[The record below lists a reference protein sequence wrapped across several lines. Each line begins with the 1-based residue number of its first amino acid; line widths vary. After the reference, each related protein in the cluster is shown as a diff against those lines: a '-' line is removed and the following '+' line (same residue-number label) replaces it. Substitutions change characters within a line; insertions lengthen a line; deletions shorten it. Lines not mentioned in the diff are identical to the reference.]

1 MSALAEDSIEP
12 RSWASRV
19 LKVAGALLLVAL
31 LIGAALYLRKLA
43 GQDTSPKRQISK
55 ISILPDT
62 PPPPPPPPKETTP
75 PPDALTK
82 PLPDAP
88 VLKPA
93 EVQQPPNAPI
103 KMEGAAGDGPSAFAA
118 GKVNSEYSGGAVSTG
133 AAQTGT
139 SSERAQERFYANTA
153 RQLLRDAI
161 ERSLKSE
168 ATQATAEFSVW
179 ISRDGAISRF
189 ELKATGDAKLD
200 AELNA
205 AFDETSRALKL
216 PVPPAAAV
224 QPMKFRLNV
233 RPLG

>member
-1 MSALAEDSIEP
+1 MSALAEDSMEP
-12 RSWASRV
+12 SGWTSRL
-19 LKVAGALLLVAL
+19 LKIGGALLLIAL
-31 LIGAALYLRKLA
+31 LIGAALYLRKLV
-43 GQDTSPKRQISK
+43 GQDSVPKRQVSK

-62 PPPPPPPPKETTP
+62 PPPPPPPPKETKP
-75 PPDALTK
+75 PPDAPTK

-88 VLKPA
+88 VLKAA
-93 EVQQPPNAPI
+93 EMQQPPNAPI

-118 GKVNSEYSGGAVSTG
+118 GKVNSEYSGGAISSG

-139 SSERAQERFYANTA
+139 SSDRAQERFYANTA

-161 ERSLKSE
+161 EKSLKSE

-179 ISRDGAISRF
+179 ITREGGISRF
-189 ELKATGDAKLD
+189 ELKPTGDSRLD
-200 AELNA
+200 GELNA
-205 AFDETSRALKL
+205 ALDETTRNLKL
-216 PVPPAAAV
+216 PAPPAAAG

>member
-1 MSALAEDSIEP
+1 MSALAEDSMEP
-12 RSWASRV
+12 GTWTGRL
-19 LKVAGALLLVAL
+19 LKIGGTLLLVAAL
-31 LIGAALYLRKLA
+31 GFAALYLRKLVGEDSA
-43 GQDTSPKRQISK
+43 PKRQISK

-62 PPPPPPPPKETTP
+62 PPPPPPPPKDLKP
-75 PPDALTK
+75 PPDAPNK

-88 VLKPA
+88 LLKPA

-118 GKVNSEYSGGAVSTG
+118 GKVNSEYNGGAVSTG

-139 SSERAQERFYANTA
+139 ASDRAQERFYANTA

-161 ERSLKSE
+161 EKSLKSE

-179 ISRDGAISRF
+179 IARDGGISRF

-205 AFDETSRALKL
+205 ALDDTTRSLKL
-216 PVPPAAAV
+216 PAPPAAAA

>member
-12 RSWASRV
+12 SSWAIRL
-19 LKVAGALLLVAL
+19 LKIGGALLL
-31 LIGAALYLRKLA
+31 IAALIFAALSLRKLV
-43 GQDTSPKRQISK
+43 GEDTSPKRQISK
-55 ISILPDT
+55 ITILPDT
-62 PPPPPPPPKETTP
+62 PPPPPPPPKETKP
-75 PPDALTK
+75 PPDAPNK

-88 VLKPA
+88 VPKPA
-93 EVQQPPNAPI
+93 EAPQPPNAPI
-103 KMEGAAGDGPSAFAA
+103 KMEGTAGDGPSPFAA
-118 GKVNSEYSGGAVSTG
+118 GKVNSEYSGGAVATG

-139 SSERAQERFYANTA
+139 SSDRAQERFYANTA

-161 ERSLKSE
+161 EKSLKSD

-179 ISRDGAISRF
+179 ITRDGGISRF

-205 AFDETSRALKL
+205 AFDETTRSLKL
-216 PVPPAAAV
+216 PAPPAAAA

>member
-12 RSWASRV
+12 SSWASRL
-19 LKVAGALLLVAL
+19 LKIGGALLLVAL
-31 LIGAALYLRKLA
+31 LIAAALYLRKLV
-43 GQDTSPKRQISK
+43 GEDTAPKRQISK

-62 PPPPPPPPKETTP
+62 PPPPPPPPKDLKP
-75 PPDALTK
+75 PPDAPNK

-93 EVQQPPNAPI
+93 EAPQPPNAPI

-118 GKVNSEYSGGAVSTG
+118 GKVNSEYNGGPVSTG

-139 SSERAQERFYANTA
+139 SSDRAQERFYGNTA

-161 ERSLKSE
+161 EKSLKSE

-179 ISRDGAISRF
+179 ITRDGAISRF
-189 ELKATGDAKLD
+189 ELKATGDSKLD

-205 AFDETSRALKL
+205 ALDDTTRTLKL
-216 PVPPAAAV
+216 PAPPAAAA

>member
-12 RSWASRV
+12 SSWASRL
-19 LKVAGALLLVAL
+19 LKVGGALLLVAL
-31 LIGAALYLRKLA
+31 LIAAALYLRKLA

-62 PPPPPPPPKETTP
+62 TPPPPPPPKETKP
-75 PPDALTK
+75 PPDAPTK

-88 VLKPA
+88 VRKPA
-93 EVQQPPNAPI
+93 DVQQPPNAPI

-118 GKVNSEYSGGAVSTG
+118 GKVNNEYSGGAVSTG

-139 SSERAQERFYANTA
+139 SSDRAQERFYANTA

-161 ERSLKSE
+161 ERSLKCE

-179 ISRDGAISRF
+179 ISREGALSRF
-189 ELKATGDAKLD
+189 EL
-200 AELNA
+200 
-205 AFDETSRALKL
+205 
-216 PVPPAAAV
+216 
-224 QPMKFRLNV
+224 
-233 RPLG
+233 

>member
-12 RSWASRV
+12 SSWASRL
-19 LKVAGALLLVAL
+19 LKVGGALLLIAAL
-31 LIGAALYLRKLA
+31 VFAALYLRKLV
-43 GQDTSPKRQISK
+43 GEDTAPKRQISK

-62 PPPPPPPPKETTP
+62 PPPPPPPPKDLKP
-75 PPDALTK
+75 PPDAPNK

-88 VLKPA
+88 LLKPA
-93 EVQQPPNAPI
+93 EAPQPPNAPI

-139 SSERAQERFYANTA
+139 SSDRAQERFYANTA

-161 ERSLKSE
+161 EKSLKSE

-179 ISRDGAISRF
+179 ITREGAISRF
-189 ELKATGDAKLD
+189 ELKATGDSKLD

-205 AFDETSRALKL
+205 ALDDTTRTLKL
-216 PVPPAAAV
+216 PAPPAAAA